1 MKISTLTNEIEK
13 GVQKLTFMK
22 NWHQIEHW
30 DWKGKQES
38 IDCSETT
45 GHLQRKKKKEIWFDF
60 IAYEKNNSKWMKDL
74 IER

>member
-1 MKISTLTNEIEK
+1 MEK

-30 DWKGKQES
+30 DWEGKQES
-38 IDCSETT
+38 INCSETI
-45 GHLQRKKKKEIWFDF
+45 GHLHRKKKKKEIWFDF
-60 IAYEKNNSKWMKDL
+60 IACEQKNSRWMKDL